1 MINWEKI
8 DKEKDRNRKNEET
21 YKTKEYI
28 DEKYRNKTE
37 NIMEIVETKK
47 KIMEIKNELNTV
59 RKSIEMKKI
68 VNSIDKIKNDIR
80 KTRKNIEIKKIK
92 NNLENLKYEIELAKK
107 DEKEKYNFFIEKEQI
122 RKYQDNNINKKKN
135 PKGMENC
142 KEKKWKKRKESG
154 KKFEVK
160 SNKYKWVNPGQI
172 H

>member
-1 MINWEKI
+1 MIFDKRINWEKI
-8 DKEKDRNRKNEET
+8 DKEKNRNRKNEET

-80 KTRKNIEIKKIK
+80 KTRKNIEIKIIK

-122 RKYQDNNINKKKN
+122 RKYQDNNINKKK
-135 PKGMENC
+135 
-142 KEKKWKKRKESG
+142 S
-154 KKFEVK
+154 
-160 SNKYKWVNPGQI
+160 
-172 H
+172 